1 MSKFGYTQGQTLL
14 SKVRALNYRGY
25 GDFSTPNAFAAVIKT
40 IPTFMNIV
48 QISLLKSDQ
57 FSLFWEGIATN

>member
-1 MSKFGYTQGQTLL
+1 
-14 SKVRALNYRGY
+14 
-25 GDFSTPNAFAAVIKT
+25 
-40 IPTFMNIV
+40 MNIV

>member
-1 MSKFGYTQGQTLL
+1 M
-14 SKVRALNYRGY
+14 
-25 GDFSTPNAFAAVIKT
+25 AVIKT

-57 FSLFWEGIATN
+57 FSLFWEGIATNKQTGASPILSYSLEWSTDNVVWDIL